1 MPKRSKLRRYFYG
14 VIVLVI
20 AAAAVFL
27 MGPRTEVSTRIT
39 FEAASIGENI
49 EAYLETREARFAD
62 IREGL
67 QKKIV
72 WAYPLS
78 KAKTPISIVYIHG
91 FSASSGEVRPLPDLV
106 AERLGANLFYTRLT
120 GHGRTGDAMGEATVE
135 AWINDTAEALE
146 IGRRL
151 GERVIIMA
159 TSTGGS
165 LDTWAAAQPRLIN
178 GVAGIINIS
187 PNYGINNPAARAMT
201 WPWAKQLI
209 ELVEGKR
216 RSFEPANELH
226 RRYWT
231 HEYPSAVA
239 LQVAEIVE
247 IANNAEIHN
256 IQVPALFIF
265 SEDDKV
271 VRPDKTRLIAE
282 TWGAS
287 TQIVLIDNSDD
298 PNNHVIAG
306 DARSPST
313 TADIADIITG
323 WIEAL

>member
-1 MPKRSKLRRYFYG
+1 MAKRSKLRRYFYG
-14 VIVLVI
+14 VIVLII

-27 MGPRTEVSTRIT
+27 LGPRTEVSTRIT

-178 GVAGIINIS
+178 GVAGIVNIS

-226 RRYWT
+226 RLYWT

-247 IANNAEIHN
+247 LANDAEIHN

-287 TQIVLIDNSDD
+287 TQIVLVDNSDD

>member
-1 MPKRSKLRRYFYG
+1 MAKRSKLRRYFYG
-14 VIVLVI
+14 VIVLII

-27 MGPRTEVSTRIT
+27 LGPRTEVSTRIT

-49 EAYLETREARFAD
+49 GAYLETREARFAD

-178 GVAGIINIS
+178 GVAGIVNIS

-226 RRYWT
+226 RLYWT

-247 IANNAEIHN
+247 LANDAEIHN

-287 TQIVLIDNSDD
+287 TQIVLVDNSDD